1 MKKRTQYTC
10 HRCPFRFIN
19 IRLGY
24 YHRYIFFLILIL
36 LLHYSCSYCNCA
48 IHLGSTLPK
57 SRLSRTCAPFNFLFS
72 SSYMLYL
79 NLILSHCLGC
89 ETVHIVLVCS
99 HFVCH
104 RRFCFYFLL
113 FFFFF
118 LLPRFSPIS
127 PPISLYGKQN
137 TRNRNLVVMVMAAAT
152 CPEAGDDNIAVR
164 SA

>member
-118 LLPRFSPIS
+118 PSPSIFSNLSTDFFVRKTKHSKPKPRSH
-127 PPISLYGKQN
+127 
-137 TRNRNLVVMVMAAAT
+137 
-152 CPEAGDDNIAVR
+152 GDGSGNMSGGR
-164 SA
+164 G